1 MFNLV
6 KDDFDDNVDDI
17 MNSINKILNEKEDRK
32 AKKKE
37 EKYMKII
44 YIMGKSSAGK
54 DTIYKILK
62 ERVDVKPYILYTTRP
77 IRTGEKE
84 GIDYNYLTNEEMSKY
99 FKEENSKV
107 IESRTYNTVYGPWTY
122 ATILDNQFS
131 SEKNLL
137 MTGTLE
143 SYNAI
148 LEYFKNKENIKII
161 PIYIEVEDGVRLERA
176 LKREKEQDNPKYI
189 ELCRRFIA
197 DSQDFSEENI
207 NKSGIKK
214 RFQNINLDN
223 CVDEIIE
230 YLKTI

>member
-1 MFNLV
+1 
-6 KDDFDDNVDDI
+6 
-17 MNSINKILNEKEDRK
+17 
-32 AKKKE
+32 
-37 EKYMKII
+37 MKII

-62 ERVDVKPYILYTTRP
+62 EKIDVKPYVLYTTRP

-84 GIDYNYLTNEEMSKY
+84 GVDYNYLTDEEMKQY
-99 FKEENSKV
+99 FQNENSKV

-131 SEKNLL
+131 SEKDLL

-143 SYNAI
+143 SYNA
-148 LEYFKNKENIKII
+148 LLKYFQNKKNIEII
-161 PIYIEVEDGVRLERA
+161 PIYIEVDDGVRLERA
-176 LKREKEQDNPKYI
+176 LKREREQSNPKYI

-214 RFQNINLDN
+214 RFQNNKLDD
-223 CVDEIIE
+223 CVNEIVDYIG
-230 YLKTI
+230 KI

>member
-1 MFNLV
+1 
-6 KDDFDDNVDDI
+6 
-17 MNSINKILNEKEDRK
+17 
-32 AKKKE
+32 
-37 EKYMKII
+37 MKII

-62 ERVDVKPYILYTTRP
+62 EKIDVKPYVLYTTRP
-77 IRTGEKE
+77 IRTGEKN
-84 GIDYNYLTNEEMSKY
+84 GIEYNYLTNEEMEQYSQ
-99 FKEENSKV
+99 EENCKV

-131 SEKNLL
+131 SGKDLL

-148 LEYFKNKENIKII
+148 LKYFKNKENIKII
-161 PIYIEVEDGVRLERA
+161 PIYIEVEDGIRLERA
-176 LKREKEQDNPKYI
+176 LKREKEQSNPKYV

-214 RFQNINLDN
+214 RFQNNNLDN
-223 CVDEIIE
+223 CVDEIVE
-230 YLKTI
+230 YLKMI

>member
-1 MFNLV
+1 
-6 KDDFDDNVDDI
+6 
-17 MNSINKILNEKEDRK
+17 
-32 AKKKE
+32 
-37 EKYMKII
+37 MKII

-62 ERVDVKPYILYTTRP
+62 EKIDVKPYVLYTTRP

-84 GIDYNYLTNEEMSKY
+84 GIDYNYLTNEEMEQY
-99 FKEENSKV
+99 FQEKNSKV

-122 ATILDNQFS
+122 ATILDNQFLS
-131 SEKNLL
+131 GKDLL

-148 LEYFKNKENIKII
+148 LEFFKNKENIEMI
-161 PIYIEVEDGVRLERA
+161 PIYIEVEDGIRLERA
-176 LKREKEQDNPKYI
+176 LKREKEQSNPKYV

-214 RFQNINLDN
+214 RFQNDNLDN
-223 CVDEIIE
+223 CVNEIIE

>member
-1 MFNLV
+1 
-6 KDDFDDNVDDI
+6 
-17 MNSINKILNEKEDRK
+17 
-32 AKKKE
+32 
-37 EKYMKII
+37 MKII

-62 ERVDVKPYILYTTRP
+62 ERIDVKPYVLYTTRP

-84 GIDYNYLTNEEMSKY
+84 GIDYNYLTNEEMEQY
-99 FKEENSKV
+99 FQEKNSKV

-122 ATILDNQFS
+122 ATILDNQFLS
-131 SEKNLL
+131 GKDLL

-148 LEYFKNKENIKII
+148 LEFFKNKENIEMI
-161 PIYIEVEDGVRLERA
+161 PIYIEVEDGIRLERA
-176 LKREKEQDNPKYI
+176 LKREKEQSNPKYV

-214 RFQNINLDN
+214 RFQNDSLDN
-223 CVDEIIE
+223 CVNEIIK
-230 YLKTI
+230 YLETI

>member
-1 MFNLV
+1 
-6 KDDFDDNVDDI
+6 
-17 MNSINKILNEKEDRK
+17 
-32 AKKKE
+32 
-37 EKYMKII
+37 MKII

-62 ERVDVKPYILYTTRP
+62 EKIDVKPYVLYTTRP

-84 GIDYNYLTNEEMSKY
+84 GVDYNYLTDEEMKQY
-99 FKEENSKV
+99 FQDENSKV

-131 SEKNLL
+131 SEKDLL

-143 SYNAI
+143 SYNA
-148 LEYFKNKENIKII
+148 LLKYFQNKKNIEIT
-161 PIYIEVEDGVRLERA
+161 PIYIEVDDGVRLERA
-176 LKREKEQDNPKYI
+176 LKREREQSNPKYI

-214 RFQNINLDN
+214 RFQNNKLDD
-223 CVDEIIE
+223 CVNEIID
-230 YLKTI
+230 YIGKI

>member
-1 MFNLV
+1 
-6 KDDFDDNVDDI
+6 
-17 MNSINKILNEKEDRK
+17 
-32 AKKKE
+32 
-37 EKYMKII
+37 MKII

-62 ERVDVKPYILYTTRP
+62 EKIDVKPYVLYTTRP
-77 IRTGEKE
+77 IRTGEKD
-84 GIDYNYLTNEEMSKY
+84 GVDYNYLTNEEMEKY
-99 FKEENSKV
+99 FQEKNSTV

-131 SEKNLL
+131 SEKDLL

-148 LEYFKNKENIKII
+148 LKYFKDKKSIKII
-161 PIYIEVEDGVRLERA
+161 PIYIEVEDGIRLERA
-176 LKREKEQDNPKYI
+176 LKREKEQSNPKYV

-197 DSQDFSEENI
+197 DSKDFSEENI

-214 RFQNINLDN
+214 RFQNDNLDN
-223 CVDEIIE
+223 CVNEIIE
-230 YLKTI
+230 YLKNK

>member
-1 MFNLV
+1 
-6 KDDFDDNVDDI
+6 
-17 MNSINKILNEKEDRK
+17 
-32 AKKKE
+32 
-37 EKYMKII
+37 MKII

-62 ERVDVKPYILYTTRP
+62 EKIDVKPYVLYTTRP

-84 GIDYNYLTNEEMSKY
+84 GIDYNYVTDEEMKQY
-99 FKEENSKV
+99 FQDENSKV

-131 SEKNLL
+131 SEKDLL

-143 SYNAI
+143 SYNA
-148 LEYFKNKENIKII
+148 LLKYFQNKKDIEII
-161 PIYIEVEDGVRLERA
+161 PIYIEVDDGVRLERA
-176 LKREKEQDNPKYI
+176 LKREREQSNPKYI

-214 RFQNINLDN
+214 RFQNNKLDD
-223 CVDEIIE
+223 CVNEIID
-230 YLKTI
+230 YIGKI